1 MELPATWANA
11 KFSDF
16 GTWIGGGTPSKAN
29 PRFWNGPIPWVSPKD
44 MKTKVIREAIDGIT
58 EEAVENSAAKLVPA
72 GSVLIV
78 TRSGILAHTL
88 PIAVTAVESTLNQ
101 DLKAL
106 ALPDGI
112 SSDYIAWGM
121 RAFEQRILDKCRKGG
136 TTVHSIEMPRLASFE
151 LPIAPTNEQRR
162 IVEKIEAMFDEIDKG
177 VESLQ
182 TARTT
187 LGLYRQSLL
196 KSAFEGRLTADWRA
210 QNADKLEDPKTLL
223 ARIHHERDT
232 RYKTALDTWQDALAQ
247 WRAHGEKGKKPA
259 KPKRPRDIP
268 DKASDIGI
276 PGWTVVSLGLLIDE
290 PSYGTSKKSDY
301 DAGSKGVLRIP
312 NIAAGVID
320 ATDLKSANFDDAE
333 LEQYRLIEG
342 DVLTIRSNGSLSL
355 VGKPALVRSV
365 DTQFV
370 YAGYLIRLRPIPGS
384 LVPKNL
390 VYLMM
395 EPTVRGQIENKA
407 KSTSGVNN
415 INAKE
420 LQELQVPIC
429 SAAEQSEIV
438 RILDARLEAADALE
452 AEIDAALTRAD
463 ALRQSILKKAFSGQL
478 VPQDPDDEPASA
490 LLERIKA
497 EKKERENSAKEA
509 RKSRPVRVAEPRR
522 PTLTDLLDVL
532 KQQKSWI
539 PASKAA
545 EGLGLGDGASSDD
558 IEAFYHQL
566 KQYVES
572 SAIEIERRGDEDWLR
587 LAEVEAN

>member
-1 MELPATWANA
+1 MRLIVPTEAPSGWAYCTFDEVATHHSGNSKLIKGKQFSTPAPNLFPGFSASGQDVWLDHFEQEGVAIIVSAVGARCGKCFFAKGKWSAVANTHVVWPEPEA
-11 KFSDF
+11 LDPKFFWWMVNDEDF
-16 GTWIGGGTPSKAN
+16 WIRGGSGQP
-29 PRFWNGPIPWVSPKD
+29 FV
-44 MKTKVIREAIDGIT
+44 KTK
-58 EEAVENSAAKLVPA
+58 
-72 GSVLIV
+72 
-78 TRSGILAHTL
+78 
-88 PIAVTAVESTLNQ
+88 
-101 DLKAL
+101 
-106 ALPDGI
+106 
-112 SSDYIAWGM
+112 
-121 RAFEQRILDKCRKGG
+121 
-136 TTVHSIEMPRLASFE
+136 ASFE
-151 LPIAPTNEQRR
+151 REFCLPPLNEQRR

-210 QNADKLEDPKTLL
+210 QNADKLEAPETLL
-223 ARIHHERDT
+223 ARIQRERDT
-232 RYKTALDTWQDALAQ
+232 RYKTALDAWQDALAQ
-247 WRAHGEKGKKPA
+247 WRADGEKGKKPA

-268 DKASDIGI
+268 AKATDIGI
-276 PGWTVVSLGLLIDE
+276 HGWTMMPLGLLIDE
-290 PSYGTSKKSDY
+290 PAYGTSKKSDY
-301 DAGSKGVLRIP
+301 DGGSKGVLRIP

-320 ATDLKSANFDDAE
+320 ATDLKSSNFDEAE
-333 LEQYRLIEG
+333 LEQYQLIEG

-355 VGKPALVRSV
+355 VGKPALVRPV

-370 YAGYLIRLRPIPGS
+370 YAGYLIRLRPIPSS

-452 AEIDAALTRAD
+452 AEIDAALTCAE

-509 RKSRPVRVAEPRR
+509 RTSRPVRVAEPRR
-522 PTLTDLLDVL
+522 PKLTDLLDVL